1 MVAGRLEGLQTDQ
14 ALRLLGSGRA
24 VHALGEMDEL
34 RVTVRQG
41 LAVNNL
47 ETREELFKNI
57 SNQSTSL
64 INSDDKVASLS

>member
-1 MVAGRLEGLQTDQ
+1 MVAGRLEGLQAGK
-14 ALRLLGSGRA
+14 ALRLLGSCRA
-24 VHALGEMDEL
+24 VHALGEVDEL

-47 ETREELFKNI
+47 ETKEELFENI

-64 INSDDKVASLS
+64 IISDDKVASL